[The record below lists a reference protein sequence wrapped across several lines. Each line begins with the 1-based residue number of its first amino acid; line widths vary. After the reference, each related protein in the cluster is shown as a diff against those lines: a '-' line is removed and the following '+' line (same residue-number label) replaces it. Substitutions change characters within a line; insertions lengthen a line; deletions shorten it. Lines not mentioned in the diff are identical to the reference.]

1 MIYYDFISGT
11 LVGDVLI
18 AATPRGL
25 CAVLFGGK
33 THDALR
39 AHLERMFPREALGRS
54 RDRLRSHRKELEE
67 YFAGKRKRFTAPI
80 DLSAVRSPFRRK
92 VLKTLRAVPYGK
104 VTSYGQ
110 LAERAGSPGAARA
123 VGTAM
128 ATNPLAVVIP
138 CHRVIGAAG
147 ALGGYSGGLSKKIK
161 LLLHEGVEPTRSSLL
176 KASAR

>member
-1 MIYYDFISGT
+1 MIYYDFITGT

-18 AATPRGL
+18 AATPKGL

-33 THDALR
+33 TRGALQ
-39 AHLERMFPREALGRS
+39 AHLERMFPRETLEHNRE
-54 RDRLRSHRKELEE
+54 RLRPHRKELEE

-80 DLSAVRSPFRRK
+80 DLSAVRSSFRRK
-92 VLKTLRAVPYGK
+92 VLKTLKAVPYGK

-110 LAERAGSPGAARA
+110 LAARAGSPGAARA

-147 ALGGYSGGLSKKIK
+147 ALGGYSGGLSTKIK
-161 LLLHEGVEPTRSSLL
+161 LLLHEGVEPTRSSLR
-176 KASAR
+176 KASVR